1 MPLLLT
7 HFTACFNNDPPK
19 QSHHQQRPFLVKIYE
34 QCKSLEIF
42 WTWATFI
49 IFYAKDIYKIA
60 FRFIYLSIYV
70 SIIKLDSECYFFFG
84 MGLVDG
90 RWRWV
95 CGACGRCC
103 AVTIGATC
111 HRSGA
116 GAPSASGPASLL
128 RSPHSDAHTA
138 TVTQVTLHHA
148 GHTAAGHGG
157 RGHPRHPHPR
167 PGAAPQPG
175 HRPGGGHRRT
185 EGDLLQVSRWAAP
198 GILHPTHI
206 EVTNNIG
213 IAIVEHL
220 NHC

>member
-1 MPLLLT
+1 MVGGGGCAGVWPVLRRD
-7 HFTACFNNDPPK
+7 H
-19 QSHHQQRPFLVKIYE
+19 
-34 QCKSLEIF
+34 
-42 WTWATFI
+42 
-49 IFYAKDIYKIA
+49 
-60 FRFIYLSIYV
+60 
-70 SIIKLDSECYFFFG
+70 
-84 MGLVDG
+84 
-90 RWRWV
+90 
-95 CGACGRCC
+95 RCHMSPERSRS
-103 AVTIGATC
+103 TIGQW
-111 HRSGA
+111 S
-116 GAPSASGPASLL
+116 PSLL

-148 GHTAAGHGG
+148 GHTAADHGG
-157 RGHPRHPHPR
+157 RRHPRHPHPR

-213 IAIVEHL
+213 IAIVDHL